1 MKSNSEKTTKTS
13 KKKMEQN
20 TSVLKEAPILEK
32 TQPSNVVNTIKN
44 ESNLHEEDYSLKSAE
59 LDFNTEVYDEG
70 DIASAI
76 EMGFLAKALEAHK
89 AKVAPEKHP
98 DFDGV
103 TCLDCGDDI
112 PQVRLA
118 MGRMRCVYCQEILE
132 KKNKMRG

>member
-1 MKSNSEKTTKTS
+1 MKSNNEKTTKTS
-13 KKKMEQN
+13 TKKSTQSSSVVNESPKVEN
-20 TSVLKEAPILEK
+20 TK
-32 TQPSNVVNTIKN
+32 PSNVVPPIKK
-44 ESNLHEEDYSLKSAE
+44 ETTHYEEDYSLKSAE

-112 PQVRLA
+112 PQVRLS